1 MLFLAVLPQAC
12 IDTHIRTH
20 THKHT
25 QACTRTCTHAH
36 LQAIGALRKEHH
48 TPISYIAL
56 DWHEMDK
63 QLGHE
68 GIVEA
73 FWQTVG

>member
-1 MLFLAVLPQAC
+1 VHVQV
-12 IDTHIRTH
+12 
-20 THKHT
+20 
-25 QACTRTCTHAH
+25 
-36 LQAIGALRKEHH
+36 IGALRKEHH
-48 TPISYIAL
+48 APISYIAL

-73 FWQTVG
+73 FWQTVGEGAYHRIRLNRLGVIEGDRHANNVYMM

>member
-1 MLFLAVLPQAC
+1 MCLYAYRICSVQ
-12 IDTHIRTH
+12 
-20 THKHT
+20 
-25 QACTRTCTHAH
+25 
-36 LQAIGALRKEHH
+36 EHGIPL
-48 TPISYIAL
+48 TYIAL

-73 FWQTVG
+73 FWNTVRLAWMCYCVEVGVGRGSSQGHSLQNRQEF

>member
-1 MLFLAVLPQAC
+1 MLALTMAVVL
-12 IDTHIRTH
+12 I
-20 THKHT
+20 
-25 QACTRTCTHAH
+25 
-36 LQAIGALRKEHH
+36 LQVIGALRKEHH

-73 FWQTVG
+73 FWQTVSACTCACCCTCSCKQLWLEAFW